1 MADHPLIK
9 EASSKMKI
17 SVEKIAEEL
26 KHLRTGRPSPAVLEE
41 VKVDYYGTPTPINQ
55 LASISLL
62 DERTLVIKPWDKS
75 VLGAME
81 KAILSS
87 DLGLNPMNDGNSL
100 KLSFPRPTT
109 EQRQKWVKHA
119 KEIVEQGKIAVR
131 NVRREI
137 LKKLKE
143 AQKAGEIPEDDEK
156 RLENRLQEVTD
167 EHVKKLDEL
176 FEQKE
181 KEIMEF

>member
-1 MADHPLIK
+1 MIDHPLIK

-17 SVEKIAEEL
+17 SVEKISEEL

-41 VKVDYYGTPTPINQ
+41 IKVEYYGTLTPVNQ
-55 LASISLL
+55 LATISLL
-62 DERTLVIKPWDKS
+62 DERTLMIKPWDRS

-87 DLGLNPMNDGNSL
+87 DLGLNPMSDGTSI
-100 KLSFPRPTT
+100 KLAFPRPTT
-109 EQRQKWVKHA
+109 EQRQKWVKRA

-137 LKKLKE
+137 LKRLKE
-143 AQKAGEIPEDDEK
+143 SKKTGEIPEDEEK

-167 EHVKKLDEL
+167 EHVKRLDEL
-176 FEQKE
+176 FEKKE